1 MAYTIIVGFDDS
13 EASKAAID
21 MAVVMAKKF
30 EGRIVVATG
39 LAPNYAPRRAPEQ
52 EFRWEETRAACEL
65 GMREVIDGCGDAC
78 QLMEA
83 VAVPLSPVQA
93 LVSLAE
99 ERGADL
105 IVVGSNGEGRVKGLL
120 LGSTAFG
127 VIQRSPVP
135 VLVVPPP
142 A

>member
-30 EGRIVVATG
+30 DGRIVVATG
-39 LAPNYAPRRAPEQ
+39 LAPNYAPRRVVEQ
-52 EFRWEETRAACEL
+52 EYRWEETRKACEL

-83 VAVPLSPVQA
+83 VAVPLAPVKA
-93 LVSLAE
+93 LISLAE
-99 ERGADL
+99 ERAADL
-105 IVVGSNGEGRVKGLL
+105 IVVGATGESRVRGLL
-120 LGSTAFG
+120 MGSTAFG

>member
-13 EASKAAID
+13 EASKAALD

-39 LAPNYAPRRAPEQ
+39 LAPNYAPRRVVEQ
-52 EFRWEETRAACEL
+52 EYRWEETRKACEL

-83 VAVPLSPVQA
+83 VAVPLAPVKA
-93 LVSLAE
+93 LISLAE
-99 ERGADL
+99 ERAADL
-105 IVVGSNGEGRVKGLL
+105 IVVGATGESRVRGLL
-120 LGSTAFG
+120 MGSTAFG

>member
-1 MAYTIIVGFDDS
+1 MAYTIIVGFDES
-13 EASKAAID
+13 AASKAAID
-21 MAVVMAKKF
+21 MAVVMARKF

-39 LAPNYAPRRAPEQ
+39 LAPNYAPRRIPEQ
-52 EFRWEETRAACEL
+52 DFRWEQTREACEL

-83 VAVPLSPVQA
+83 VALPLAPTEA

-99 ERGADL
+99 EREADL
-105 IVVGSNGEGRVKGLL
+105 IVVGSSGEGRLRGLL

>member
-1 MAYTIIVGFDDS
+1 MAYTIIVGFDNS
-13 EASKAAID
+13 EASQAAID
-21 MAVVMAKKF
+21 MAIVMAKKF
-30 EGRIVVATG
+30 EGRIVVASG

-52 EFRWEETRAACEL
+52 EYRWEEARKACEL

-93 LVSLAE
+93 LLGLVE

-105 IVVGSNGEGRVKGLL
+105 VVVGSSGESRVKGLL

>member
-1 MAYTIIVGFDDS
+1 MAYTIIVGFDES
-13 EASKAAID
+13 EASQAAID
-21 MAVVMAKKF
+21 MAIVMAKKF
-30 EGRIVVATG
+30 EGRIVVASG
-39 LAPNYAPRRAPEQ
+39 LAPNYSPRRAPEQ
-52 EFRWEETRAACEL
+52 EFRWEETREACEL

-83 VAVPLSPVQA
+83 VAVPLAPVQA
-93 LVSLAE
+93 LISLAE
-99 ERGADL
+99 ERAADL
-105 IVVGSNGEGRVKGLL
+105 IVIGASGEGRVRGLL
-120 LGSTAFG
+120 MGSTAFG

>member
-13 EASKAAID
+13 EASRAAID

-30 EGRIVVATG
+30 EGRIVVASG
-39 LAPNYAPRRAPEQ
+39 LAPNYAPRRAPEH
-52 EFRWEETRAACEL
+52 EYRWEEAREACEL

-83 VAVPLSPVQA
+83 VAVPLAPVQA
-93 LVSLAE
+93 LVGLAE

-105 IVVGSNGEGRVKGLL
+105 IVVGSSGQGRVRGLL